1 MCRSITLFL
10 FALISIVVGKQ
21 LSAQSISELR
31 LLIDSG
37 RYDKALPIAQRLVA
51 KNPKHADN
59 NYMLGLLLYKAE
71 RYEEAIAPLRVAVSR
86 RSDAYEMLAD
96 AYAKEYFFS
105 EALAALEKQKVAL
118 VKKKQETVSIDARI
132 DRMRRAVRLLDR
144 AEWVEVIDSVRTN
157 KADLLSA
164 YNLIADNGRLEWVK
178 GNQGEATSF
187 VNGRGDHAIM
197 TEKGEDGVYSLH
209 EAHRI
214 GGKWGNAIPLEKLNS
229 RFNENY
235 PSLRADGFTLLFAS
249 DRPDGIG
256 GYDLYMTR
264 RDLED
269 GIFLEPTLLGMPFN
283 SPYNDYLLVYD
294 ELRGIGFF
302 ASDRF
307 CPADVVTVYTFVI
320 NEEGR
325 PVATDDMALKRA
337 YASLKSIRATQDPE
351 RDYSRLI
358 ASARDS
364 RTDAEK
370 KASER
375 QIYFPM
381 QGMRI
386 YTRWS
391 DFQSS
396 EAKSLYQDVMARKR
410 KLEQAATRLEE
421 LRLLY
426 GRASASERSSMKQ
439 EILRLENAIPPLEEE
454 VGRMEKEV
462 RNIELQAVQ
471 GF

>member
-1 MCRSITLFL
+1 MCRSVIFFL
-10 FALISIVVGKQ
+10 LALISIIGGKQ
-21 LSAQSISELR
+21 LSAQSMSEVR
-31 LLIDSG
+31 LLVDSG
-37 RYDKALPIAQRLVA
+37 RYDKALLIAQQLVA
-51 KNPKHADN
+51 KNPKHVDN
-59 NYMLGLLLYKAE
+59 NYMLGFLLYKTE
-71 RYEEAIAPLRVAVSR
+71 RYEEAITPLRVAVGR
-86 RSDAYEMLAD
+86 RSDVYEMLAD

-105 EALAALEKQKVAL
+105 EALAALEKQKAAL
-118 VKKKQETVSIDARI
+118 VKKKQETSSVDGGI

-157 KADLLSA
+157 KTDLLSA
-164 YNLIADNGRLEWVK
+164 YNLIADNGRIQWMK
-178 GNQGEATSF
+178 GSQGEATSF
-187 VNGRGDHAIM
+187 VNGRGDHAILAQ
-197 TEKGEDGVYSLH
+197 KGTDGVYSLH
-209 EAHRI
+209 EAHQI
-214 GGKWGNAIPLEKLNS
+214 GGKWGDVAPLDKLNT
-229 RFNENY
+229 RFNENF

-269 GIFLEPTLLGMPFN
+269 GVFLEPTLLGMPFN

-294 ELRGIGFF
+294 EWRGVGFF

-307 CPADVVTVYTFVI
+307 CPPDVVTVYTFVV
-320 NEEGR
+320 NDERR
-325 PVATDDMALKRA
+325 PVATDDMTIKRA
-337 YASLKSIRATQDPE
+337 YASLKSIRATQDPD

-375 QIYFPM
+375 QIYLPM
-381 QGMRI
+381 QGMHI

-391 DFQSS
+391 DFRSN

-410 KLEQAATRLEE
+410 KLEQAATRLDE

-426 GRASASERSSMKQ
+426 GKSSTSERNSMKQ
-439 EILRLENAIPPLEEE
+439 EILRLENAIPALEEE

-462 RNIELQAVQ
+462 RNIELQSAQ
-471 GF
+471 NL